1 MRTLPEFRVSL
12 TRLQSGETAY
22 STDGPHYENQGQ
34 RTKLGGNP
42 DWIQSEDAPLCPDCD
57 ELMSFVAQVDS
68 VEHQWKSNPH
78 SVDALSHDQKWMFGD
93 VGMIYVFFCFEC
105 CNTRLCSS
113 FRLPRVRPN
122 PSVEARPNG
131 ASTSV
136 PSQLKRSTR
145 R

>member
-12 TRLQSGETAY
+12 TRSQSGETAY

-78 SVDALSHDQKWMFGD
+78 SVDALSHDQEMD
-93 VGMIYVFFCFEC
+93 VWGCR
-105 CNTRLCSS
+105 NDLCILL
-113 FRLPRVRPN
+113 F
-122 PSVEARPNG
+122 
-131 ASTSV
+131 
-136 PSQLKRSTR
+136 
-145 R
+145 